1 MACINPANLK
11 KEKQA
16 LADMGF
22 RPSQLHKAYPNTQDR
37 VRFLTEQF
45 GSEEQAEYYNNK
57 YEKYLLNK
65 QKDKMKEWVNKSIK
79 KGIDTST
86 KKSLLDK
93 IDSLSKVLG
102 NTSADKPFLNGLV
115 KQKLGFYV
123 TQEEAN
129 QIKSLNDNIIE
140 SKRQLLEAM
149 PDYLTYTNEQV
160 NDALKDDENA
170 RRIAD
175 LAIRVASMKEVY
187 DAAKIAADKAERL
200 GKAFTKFTFK
210 GKEMSVGEALTTIAG
225 NIKSMKAT
233 LDLSWP
239 RQLTAA
245 WSYGVFFGK
254 IFGVKEDKQIL
265 NAAWK
270 GWIKGYTTWA
280 DVVKAKTVEEAR
292 QKMLLAEGML
302 MVRPN
307 ALNGNYARLGV
318 AVGIQEEAFPETW
331 ANIISE
337 KVKEKT
343 GIPNFF
349 LASEKGYN
357 IAIQTA
363 RVEITDA
370 LIDMGGGDIGML
382 KEQNAGQFV
391 NELTGRGKLPFNN
404 PNAERAIN
412 NLMFAPRYLFS
423 RIASIY
429 NIKYGIKWAIN
440 KYQGKETGMIDKMRA
455 RSSMAQLA
463 LFAVLIPAIKGIFR
477 AIDDDD
483 PHGDEWWERFWSAYE
498 MRTSDFGKIVLG
510 DTRIDLSAGLN
521 GLITLSARVVSG
533 KSVSISGVKRD
544 KTWSDVLGAFT
555 EGKLSPS
562 ARLVIDGWR
571 YLNAEPFDKNAPYA
585 KNFMYQPITARGL
598 LADTFLPI
606 SVENLTEL
614 TMPTENKYAQIVG
627 ILADIVGFGAN
638 TYGIAEKDIGK
649 SDALKKAEFD
659 LAWQIDRNPASIA
672 PAKTS
677 SIMKKL
683 SGARQE
689 RAVDDFKKKYNEQA
703 TRLVNSA
710 KYAKMTPEEKSKAL
724 TDVRENVNRE
734 VKKKYNLK

>member
-1 MACINPANLK
+1 MVCINPANLK
-11 KEKQA
+11 KEKQT
-16 LADMGF
+16 LAEMGF
-22 RPSQLHKAYPNTQDR
+22 KPSQLHKAFTSTQER
-37 VRFLTEQF
+37 IKFLAEQF
-45 GSEEQAEYYNNK
+45 GSEAQAEYYNNK
-57 YEKYLLNK
+57 YERYILNK
-65 QKDKMKEWVNKSIK
+65 QKDKLKEWATKSIK
-79 KGIDTST
+79 KGIDNST

-102 NTSADKPFLNGLV
+102 NTSVDKPFLNGLV

-129 QIKSLNDNIIE
+129 KIKELNDNIIE
-140 SKRQLLEAM
+140 SKRQLLEVM
-149 PDYLTYTNEQV
+149 PDYLTYNQEQYAK
-160 NDALKDDENA
+160 ALSDEKNYEL
-170 RRIAD
+170 IKD
-175 LAIRVASMKEVY
+175 LAIRISLMKEVY
-187 DAAKIAADKAERL
+187 DAAKIGADKAERL
-200 GKAFTKFTFK
+200 GKAFTKFTFR
-210 GKEMSVGEALTTIAG
+210 GKETSLGEALTTIAG
-225 NIKSMKAT
+225 NVKSLKASF
-233 LDLSWP
+233 DISWG
-239 RQLTAA
+239 RQLTSAFLSGDLTIAKAA
-245 WSYGVFFGK
+245 G
-254 IFGVKEDKQIL
+254 
-265 NAAWK
+265 K
-270 GWIKGYTTWA
+270 GWKEGLDAWRK
-280 DVVKAKTVEEAR
+280 VVDYAKTEEERANMIR
-292 QKMLLAEGML
+292 LLEGLL

-318 AVGIQEEAFPETW
+318 AVGMREEAFPESVTTKIPVLK
-331 ANIISE
+331 NIFI
-337 KVKEKT
+337 
-343 GIPNFF
+343 
-349 LASEKGYN
+349 ASDKGFN

-363 RVEITDA
+363 RAEITDA
-370 LIDMGGGDIGML
+370 LIDMANGDIGML
-382 KEQNAGQFV
+382 KEQEAGQFV

-404 PNAERAIN
+404 PNAERAVN
-412 NLMFAPRYLFS
+412 TLLFAPRYLSS
-423 RIASIY
+423 RIAQIY
-429 NIKYGIKWAIN
+429 NIRYAGRWGLNAL
-440 KYQGKETGMIDKMRA
+440 QGKETGMIDKMRA
-455 RSSMAQLA
+455 KSSMVQLA
-463 LFAVLIPAIKGIFR
+463 LFAVLIPAIKGILR
-477 AIDDDD
+477 AMDDDD
-483 PHGDEWWERFWSAYE
+483 PHGDDYWERFWSAYE

-544 KTWSDVLGAFT
+544 KTWSDVIGAFG

-562 ARLVIDGWR
+562 ARLVIDAWR
-571 YLNAEPFDKNAPYA
+571 YVTEEEP

-598 LADTFLPI
+598 LSDTLLPI

-614 TMPTENKYAQIVG
+614 TMPTESKTAQIVG
-627 ILADIVGFGAN
+627 IVADIVGLGAN
-638 TYGIAEKDIGK
+638 TYGIAEKDVGK

-734 VKKKYNLK
+734 VKKKYGLK